1 MDSTRNS
8 VIMARPNRPRIYLN
22 NSVHLTVFDLG
33 ITAPPEYRPGPEPE
47 LRRRVAQTRPSFY
60 LGEPPK
66 GLSVLYY
73 SLKL

>member
-33 ITAPPEYRPGPEPE
+33 IIRRRLSTDPGPS
-47 LRRRVAQTRPSFY
+47 RNSGGVWRKHAHPSI
-60 LGEPPK
+60 
-66 GLSVLYY
+66 
-73 SLKL
+73 